1 MGTECADRIYI
12 YPHAFVKSFEITCD
26 KPMFLQVDGE
36 AVSSGDN
43 RHYKF
48 DIISHGI
55 NLIFP
60 EPKPQAVPIASSQA

>member
-1 MGTECADRIYI
+1 
-12 YPHAFVKSFEITCD
+12 
-26 KPMFLQVDGE
+26 MFLQVDGE

-60 EPKPQAVPIASSQA
+60 EPKPQSEQIASGQV